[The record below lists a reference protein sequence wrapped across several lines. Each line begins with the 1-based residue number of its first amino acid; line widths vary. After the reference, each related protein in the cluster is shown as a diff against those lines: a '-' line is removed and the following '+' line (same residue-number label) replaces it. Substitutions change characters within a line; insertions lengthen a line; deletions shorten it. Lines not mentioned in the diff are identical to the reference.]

1 MTSDLCLIVNVFNN
15 VIIISVDNFACVLL
29 YVIEWV
35 YMQASQP
42 QP

>member
-1 MTSDLCLIVNVFNN
+1 MTSDLCLIVNVFN
-15 VIIISVDNFACVLL
+15 VIISVDNFACVLL